1 VAKTRKKRQNP
12 RGGLDDAL
20 GVVMAAGALV
30 AGAGAALKTRAAEK
44 DRAAVVAGPGTASW
58 AAAPTA
64 EEVLPVQPDPEQPPK
79 GIKGKLYALG
89 DRFTPLKRALEVQ
102 DRYSDLHGNNLAA
115 AVTFQA
121 FVSLFPLL
129 LVAVAVV
136 GFIAGNGTDV
146 AGKVIGQLGLNG
158 DAAKAV
164 TDAVTAA
171 KGSKKAASAI
181 GLISLFWS
189 GLGLVNAIQY
199 AYNQV
204 WQVQERGL
212 KDKAVGM
219 LWLGGGV
226 VLFVG
231 AAMVTTVLRW
241 LPGYF
246 APLGIVVA
254 LGVNLILW
262 IWTAKILP
270 NTNLPWRAVIPGS
283 ILAAIGLEILKAVGA
298 FYVPKAVASSSQLYG
313 TLGVVFA
320 LLAWLFFFGRLI
332 VYSATLNVV
341 LWERKVGTVKV
352 VTEVPRQPGA
362 DRGEQVTRMGRLK
375 SEQAGKDGE
384 KTKAGVAADAGGA

>member
-1 VAKTRKKRQNP
+1 VAKGKKQGKGDTNA

-20 GVVMAAGALV
+20 GVVMAAGAMAAAGVKVLKDRHEDEPSAVAV
-30 AGAGAALKTRAAEK
+30 AGSGKATWS
-44 DRAAVVAGPGTASW
+44 GPV
-58 AAAPTA
+58 

-79 GIKGKLYALG
+79 GLKGKVYRLA
-89 DRFTPLKRALEVQ
+89 DRVPVLKRALEVQ
-102 DRYSDLHGNNLAA
+102 DRYNDLHGNNLAA

-136 GFIAGNGTDV
+136 GFVAGNGTDV

-164 TDAVTAA
+164 SDAVQAA
-171 KGSKKAASAI
+171 KGTKQVASVL
-181 GLISLFWS
+181 GLASLFWS

-199 AYNQV
+199 AYDQV

-219 LWLGGGV
+219 MWLGGAA

-231 AAMVTTVLRW
+231 AAAVTTLLRW
-241 LPGYF
+241 LPGYV

-254 LGVNLILW
+254 LAVNLALW
-262 IWTAKILP
+262 LWTSKILP
-270 NTNLPWRAVIPGS
+270 NTKLPWKAVLPGA
-283 ILAAIGLEILKAVGA
+283 IFAAVGLEVLKAVGA
-298 FYVPKAVASSSQLYG
+298 YYVPKAVASSSQLYG

-341 LWERKVGTVKV
+341 LWEGRVGTVKV

-362 DRGEQVTRMGRLK
+362 ERGEQVTRMGRLK
-375 SEQAGKDGE
+375 AEEAGKDGAR
-384 KTKAGVAADAGGA
+384 T